1 MENNQEIID
10 SAELNM
16 MSTISHLETELAKIR
31 AGKANPIMLKG
42 ISVEYYGNM
51 TPLNQVASVSTP
63 NSQTISIQPW
73 EKGMLEEIEKSIINS
88 NLGLN
93 PVNNG
98 ESLLINIPPL
108 TEERRVELTKIAKSE
123 SELAKVSIRN
133 SRKDA
138 NNKIKAL
145 DISEDLKSNLEIDS
159 QELTN
164 KYIIKVDEMFT
175 LKEKDILTLQHMDL
189 IKIKDIYSSPKYNS
203 KIIVAGWV
211 RAFRG
216 NRFIELNDGSTIKN
230 IQCVITESK
239 TNNEK
244 RQKTMN
250 RN

>member
-1 MENNQEIID
+1 MDNNQEIID
-10 SAELNM
+10 SSEVNM
-16 MSTISHLETELAKIR
+16 ISAISHLETELAKIR

-42 ISVEYYGNM
+42 VSVEYYGNM

-63 NSQTISIQPW
+63 NAQTISIQPW
-73 EKGMLEEIEKSIINS
+73 EKDMLEEIEKSIINS

-123 SELAKVSIRN
+123 SESAKVSIRN

-159 QELTN
+159 QELTD
-164 KYIIKVDEMFT
+164 KYIKKVDEMFT
-175 LKEKDILTLQHMDL
+175 LKEKDILTL
-189 IKIKDIYSSPKYNS
+189 
-203 KIIVAGWV
+203 
-211 RAFRG
+211 
-216 NRFIELNDGSTIKN
+216 
-230 IQCVITESK
+230 
-239 TNNEK
+239 
-244 RQKTMN
+244 
-250 RN
+250 

>member
-16 MSTISHLETELAKIR
+16 MSAISHLETELAKIR

-42 ISVEYYGNM
+42 VSVEYYGNM

-63 NSQTISIQPW
+63 NAQTISIQPW
-73 EKGMLEEIEKSIINS
+73 EKEMLEEIEKSIINS

-98 ESLLINIPPL
+98 ESLLVNIPPL

-123 SELAKVSIRN
+123 SESAKVSIRN

-159 QELTN
+159 QDLTD
-164 KYIIKVDEMFT
+164 KYIKKVDEMFT
-175 LKEKDILTLQHMDL
+175 LKEKDILTL
-189 IKIKDIYSSPKYNS
+189 
-203 KIIVAGWV
+203 
-211 RAFRG
+211 
-216 NRFIELNDGSTIKN
+216 
-230 IQCVITESK
+230 
-239 TNNEK
+239 
-244 RQKTMN
+244 
-250 RN
+250 

>member
-10 SAELNM
+10 NAELNM
-16 MSTISHLETELAKIR
+16 MSAVSHLETELAKIR

-42 ISVEYYGNM
+42 VSVEYYGNM

-63 NSQTISIQPW
+63 NAQTISIQPW
-73 EKGMLEEIEKSIINS
+73 EKDLLEEIEKSIINS

-123 SELAKVSIRN
+123 SESAKVSIRN

-159 QELTN
+159 QELTD
-164 KYIIKVDEMFT
+164 KYIKKVDEMFT
-175 LKEKDILTLQHMDL
+175 LKEKDILTL
-189 IKIKDIYSSPKYNS
+189 
-203 KIIVAGWV
+203 
-211 RAFRG
+211 
-216 NRFIELNDGSTIKN
+216 
-230 IQCVITESK
+230 
-239 TNNEK
+239 
-244 RQKTMN
+244 
-250 RN
+250 

>member
-16 MSTISHLETELAKIR
+16 MSAISHLETELAKIR

-42 ISVEYYGNM
+42 VSVEYYGNM

-63 NSQTISIQPW
+63 NAQTISIQPW
-73 EKGMLEEIEKSIINS
+73 EKEMLEEIEKSIINS

-108 TEERRVELTKIAKSE
+108 TEERRVELTKLAKSE
-123 SELAKVSIRN
+123 SESAKVSIRN

-159 QELTN
+159 QELTD
-164 KYIIKVDEMFT
+164 KYIKKVDEMFT
-175 LKEKDILTLQHMDL
+175 LKEKDILTL
-189 IKIKDIYSSPKYNS
+189 
-203 KIIVAGWV
+203 
-211 RAFRG
+211 
-216 NRFIELNDGSTIKN
+216 
-230 IQCVITESK
+230 
-239 TNNEK
+239 
-244 RQKTMN
+244 
-250 RN
+250 

>member
-16 MSTISHLETELAKIR
+16 MSAISHLETELAKIR

-42 ISVEYYGNM
+42 VSVEYYGNM

-63 NSQTISIQPW
+63 NAQTISIQPW
-73 EKGMLEEIEKSIINS
+73 EKDMLEEIEKSIINS

-98 ESLLINIPPL
+98 ESLLVNIPPL

-123 SELAKVSIRN
+123 SESAKVSIRN

-159 QELTN
+159 QDLTD
-164 KYIIKVDEMFT
+164 KYIKKVDEMFT
-175 LKEKDILTLQHMDL
+175 LKEKDILTL
-189 IKIKDIYSSPKYNS
+189 
-203 KIIVAGWV
+203 
-211 RAFRG
+211 
-216 NRFIELNDGSTIKN
+216 
-230 IQCVITESK
+230 
-239 TNNEK
+239 
-244 RQKTMN
+244 
-250 RN
+250 

>member
-16 MSTISHLETELAKIR
+16 MSAISHLETELAKIR

-42 ISVEYYGNM
+42 VSVEYYGNM

-63 NSQTISIQPW
+63 NAQTISIQPW
-73 EKGMLEEIEKSIINS
+73 EKDMLEEIEKSIINS

-123 SELAKVSIRN
+123 SESDKVSIRN

-159 QELTN
+159 QELTDE
-164 KYIIKVDEMFT
+164 YIKKVDEMFT
-175 LKEKDILTLQHMDL
+175 LKEKDILTL
-189 IKIKDIYSSPKYNS
+189 
-203 KIIVAGWV
+203 
-211 RAFRG
+211 
-216 NRFIELNDGSTIKN
+216 
-230 IQCVITESK
+230 
-239 TNNEK
+239 
-244 RQKTMN
+244 
-250 RN
+250 